1 MIRLLCIG
9 LGGMGHHDWNAALG
23 TGRFTPVGGFD
34 IDEKARAVFAEKTGA
49 PTFTDISEAL
59 TAVEADAALIAT
71 PDKFHAP
78 YTHHA
83 LDAGFDVICEKP
95 MAETLRDAYLMHFAS
110 IDRDRMLMVHQQ
122 LRWYPMHHHARRL
135 IDEGAI
141 GDVRRVDF
149 DMAVFSDVCL
159 RGYRSQLPHLIL
171 QDLAIHHFDLIRYL
185 SGQECESLYLRDWPS
200 VEAGLS
206 ISAPT
211 DACAILNMTGP
222 VTACYTSGIRRL
234 MDHVGY
240 ACAARISG
248 SEGELSLRDDQIAL
262 QTRAA
267 HAAGE
272 EPQIITPEPPAVG
285 TWESFARAIET
296 REPTLTGSGNNLKSL
311 EILFAAIQSAETGE
325 VVSIDSLRKSPD
337 IADFPN
343 P

>member
-95 MAETLRDAYLMHFAS
+95 MAETLRDAQLMHYAS
-110 IDRDRMLMVHQQ
+110 LDRNRMLMVHHQ
-122 LRWYPMHHHARRL
+122 LRWHPMHYHARQL
-135 IDEGAI
+135 MDQGAI
-141 GDVRRVDF
+141 GAVRRVDF
-149 DMAVFSDVCL
+149 SMSVFSDVCL
-159 RGYRSQLPHLIL
+159 RGYRSELPHLIL

-185 SGQECESLYLRDWPS
+185 SGQECQSLYVRDWPS
-200 VEAGLS
+200 VETDLA

-222 VTACYTSGIRRL
+222 VTACYTSSIRRL
-234 MDHVGY
+234 MDPVGY

-248 SEGELSLRDDQIAL
+248 SEGEMMLGEDQIVL

-272 EPQIITPEPPAVG
+272 EPRIIEPEPPEIG
-285 TWESFARAIET
+285 TWQAFARAIES
-296 REPTLTGSGNNLKSL
+296 RQPTLTSSDNNLKSL

-325 VVSIDSLRKSPD
+325 IVEI
-337 IADFPN
+337 
-343 P
+343 